1 MMVGA
6 MLGVFLVKNRLSN
19 RSQLSEQF
27 TRGKFTLF
35 LFSGWLSSQRYFAV
49 STDIYY

>member
-6 MLGVFLVKNRLSN
+6 MLGGFLIKNKFSN

-27 TRGKFTLF
+27 TRGKFNLF
-35 LFSGWLSSQRYFAV
+35 LFFGWLSLQRYFAV
-49 STDIYY
+49 SAGIYY